1 MLVRVGEKRV
11 MLCDCEATMPLD
23 AEALA
28 RALGTETP
36 AIATSLCRRQQ
47 ARLAGEAP
55 GIVACA
61 QERAVFEEALTE
73 AAGHA
78 AAESLVTVDI
88 RARAAWSKEAAEA
101 TPKIAALLAEAAL
114 PVPETH
120 VVTLESGGVTLVY
133 GRDEVAIEAGA
144 QLGDRLD
151 VTVLLTRPGDV
162 TPPARTTFPVLQG
175 TIRTARGHLGA
186 FELVVDDYALPAP
199 SSRRRLRFGP
209 ARNEAVSNCDIILDL
224 TGGTPL
230 FPSPRTRPGYLHAD
244 PADPVAVQKALLAA
258 TDLVGTFDKPRH
270 VAYRP
275 ELCAHS
281 RNRTVGC
288 SRCLE
293 VCPTGAITPNGDH
306 VAIDAAIC
314 AGCGGCHAVCPT
326 GAASYAYPPAEHLL
340 ERVRTLL
347 TTYHAA
353 GGTDAVLLLH
363 DAEHGAALID
373 LLARVGDGLPARVM
387 PVAVNEITQ
396 LGIELLAG
404 AMAMGAA
411 DIRILATGRR
421 RPDLTPLARVMGLA
435 EASLAGLGYGTGRVQ
450 LVEADDPDSLGEELW
465 QLERRPGTAMP
476 ASFLP
481 MGDKLGLM
489 KLALRQL
496 HAAAP
501 EPVDVIRLPPGAPF
515 GRVRID
521 TAGCTLC
528 LACTGVCPTGAL
540 AADPDHPR
548 LSFTENACVQ
558 CGLCKPTCP
567 EKVIELV
574 PQLDFTEAAFRAETV
589 KEEEPAL
596 CTRCGKPF
604 GVKSTIDRV
613 AAKLAGR
620 HWMYQG
626 DTSQIER
633 LGMCADCRVIAQS
646 EHALDPY
653 AGPERPRTKGA
664 EDYRG

>member
-1 MLVRVGEKRV
+1 
-11 MLCDCEATMPLD
+11 
-23 AEALA
+23 
-28 RALGTETP
+28 
-36 AIATSLCRRQQ
+36 
-47 ARLAGEAP
+47 
-55 GIVACA
+55 
-61 QERAVFEEALTE
+61 
-73 AAGHA
+73 
-78 AAESLVTVDI
+78 
-88 RARAAWSKEAAEA
+88 
-101 TPKIAALLAEAAL
+101 
-114 PVPETH
+114 
-120 VVTLESGGVTLVY
+120 
-133 GRDEVAIEAGA
+133 
-144 QLGDRLD
+144 
-151 VTVLLTRPGDV
+151 
-162 TPPARTTFPVLQG
+162 
-175 TIRTARGHLGA
+175 
-186 FELVVDDYALPAP
+186 
-199 SSRRRLRFGP
+199 
-209 ARNEAVSNCDIILDL
+209 
-224 TGGTPL
+224 
-230 FPSPRTRPGYLHAD
+230 
-244 PADPVAVQKALLAA
+244 
-258 TDLVGTFDKPRH
+258 
-270 VAYRP
+270 
-275 ELCAHS
+275 
-281 RNRTVGC
+281 
-288 SRCLE
+288 
-293 VCPTGAITPNGDH
+293 
-306 VAIDAAIC
+306 
-314 AGCGGCHAVCPT
+314 
-326 GAASYAYPPAEHLL
+326 
-340 ERVRTLL
+340 
-347 TTYHAA
+347 
-353 GGTDAVLLLH
+353 
-363 DAEHGAALID
+363 
-373 LLARVGDGLPARVM
+373 
-387 PVAVNEITQ
+387 
-396 LGIELLAG
+396 
-404 AMAMGAA
+404 
-411 DIRILATGRR
+411 
-421 RPDLTPLARVMGLA
+421 MGLA

-501 EPVDVIRLPPGAPF
+501 EPAHVIRLPPGAPF

-528 LACTGVCPTGAL
+528 LACTSVCPTGAL

-574 PQLDFTEAAFRAETV
+574 PQFDFTEAAFRAETV

-646 EHALDPY
+646 ETALDPY

>member
-1 MLVRVGEKRV
+1 MRVGGRRA
-11 MLCDCEATMPLD
+11 MLCDCEGTMPLD
-23 AEALA
+23 GTGLA
-28 RALGTETP
+28 KALGTEAPT
-36 AIATSLCRRQQ
+36 IATSLCRRQQ
-47 ARLAGEAP
+47 ALLEGEQP
-55 GIVACA
+55 ELVACA
-61 QERAVFEEALTE
+61 QEHALFEEVLAETR
-73 AAGHA
+73 GHV
-78 AAESLVTVDI
+78 AAEALVTTDI
-88 RARAAWSKEAAEA
+88 RARAAWSKEGATA

-114 PVPETH
+114 PVPETQAL
-120 VVTLESGGVTLVY
+120 TLESAGVTLVY
-133 GRDEVAIEAGA
+133 GRDETALDAAA
-144 QLGDRLD
+144 QLGERLD
-151 VTVLLTRPGDV
+151 VTVLLTRPDDI

-175 TIRTARGHLGA
+175 TIRAAKGHLGA
-186 FELVVDDYALPAP
+186 FELIVDDYALPDP
-199 SSRRRLRFGP
+199 SSRRSLRFSP
-209 ARNEAVSNCDIILDL
+209 ARNEAVSTCDLILDL

-230 FPSPRTRPGYLHAD
+230 FPSPQTRPGYLRAD
-244 PADPVAVQKALLAA
+244 PNDPVAVQKALFAA

-281 RNRTVGC
+281 RNRTIGC
-288 SRCLE
+288 TRCLE

-326 GAASYAYPPAEHLL
+326 GAAAYAFPPAEHLL
-340 ERVRTLL
+340 ERARTLL
-347 TTYHAA
+347 ATYHAA
-353 GGTDAVLLLH
+353 GGSDAVLLIH
-363 DAEHGAALID
+363 DADHGAALID
-373 LLARVGDGLPARVM
+373 LLARLGDGLPARVI
-387 PVAVNEITQ
+387 PLAVNEITQ

-411 DIRILATGRR
+411 DIRILAGGKR
-421 RPDLTPLARVMGLA
+421 RPDLTPLARVMGVA
-435 EASLAGLGYGTGRVQ
+435 EACLAGLGYGAGRIAVI
-450 LVEADDPDSLGEELW
+450 EADDPDSLGDALW
-465 QLERRPGTAMP
+465 RLERRPGTATP

-481 MGDKLGLM
+481 MGEKLGLM
-489 KLALRQL
+489 KLSLRQL

-501 EPVDVIRLPPGAPF
+501 VPVDVIRLPPGAPF

-528 LACTGVCPTGAL
+528 LACTSVCPTGAL

-574 PQLDFTEAAFRAETV
+574 PQFDFTERVFGTEIV

-604 GVKSTIDRV
+604 GIKSSIDRV
-613 AAKLAGR
+613 ATLLAGR

-626 DTSQIER
+626 DRSQIER

-646 EHALDPY
+646 ESTLDPY

-664 EDYRG
+664 EDYRK

>member
-1 MLVRVGEKRV
+1 
-11 MLCDCEATMPLD
+11 
-23 AEALA
+23 
-28 RALGTETP
+28 
-36 AIATSLCRRQQ
+36 
-47 ARLAGEAP
+47 
-55 GIVACA
+55 
-61 QERAVFEEALTE
+61 
-73 AAGHA
+73 
-78 AAESLVTVDI
+78 
-88 RARAAWSKEAAEA
+88 
-101 TPKIAALLAEAAL
+101 
-114 PVPETH
+114 
-120 VVTLESGGVTLVY
+120 
-133 GRDEVAIEAGA
+133 
-144 QLGDRLD
+144 
-151 VTVLLTRPGDV
+151 
-162 TPPARTTFPVLQG
+162 
-175 TIRTARGHLGA
+175 
-186 FELVVDDYALPAP
+186 
-199 SSRRRLRFGP
+199 
-209 ARNEAVSNCDIILDL
+209 
-224 TGGTPL
+224 
-230 FPSPRTRPGYLHAD
+230 
-244 PADPVAVQKALLAA
+244 
-258 TDLVGTFDKPRH
+258 
-270 VAYRP
+270 
-275 ELCAHS
+275 
-281 RNRTVGC
+281 
-288 SRCLE
+288 
-293 VCPTGAITPNGDH
+293 
-306 VAIDAAIC
+306 
-314 AGCGGCHAVCPT
+314 
-326 GAASYAYPPAEHLL
+326 
-340 ERVRTLL
+340 
-347 TTYHAA
+347 
-353 GGTDAVLLLH
+353 
-363 DAEHGAALID
+363 
-373 LLARVGDGLPARVM
+373 
-387 PVAVNEITQ
+387 
-396 LGIELLAG
+396 
-404 AMAMGAA
+404 MAMGAA

-501 EPVDVIRLPPGAPF
+501 EPAHVIRLPPGAPF

-528 LACTGVCPTGAL
+528 LACTSVCPTGAL

-574 PQLDFTEAAFRAETV
+574 PQFDFTEAAFRAETI

-626 DTSQIER
+626 DRSQIER

-646 EHALDPY
+646 ETALDPY